1 VKTLEVSLIS
11 LVSPEIEQYAVDHT
25 TPLPDYLEE
34 LTRVTYEEMASPG
47 MLTGPVEGTLLQFLV
62 WATNARRVLE
72 IGTFTGFS
80 AQMMAAALPDDG
92 VLVTCD
98 IDPKA
103 AKMAR
108 QYFAR
113 SPHGRKIE
121 LRLGEALETLKSLNG
136 PFDLVFIDA
145 DKESYVAYYDRA
157 MELLSPNGIIA
168 VDNVLWSGRVLDPK
182 SESDHA
188 IVEFNRHV
196 RQDPRV
202 RHVLLPVRDGVML
215 VRRA

>member
-1 VKTLEVSLIS
+1 MIT
-11 LVSPEIEQYAVDHT
+11 LVSPEIERYAVDHT

-34 LTRVTYEEMASPG
+34 LTRVTYEKMASPG

-62 WATNARRVLE
+62 WTTNARRVLE

-98 IDPKA
+98 IDPKT
-103 AKMAR
+103 AKVAR

-121 LRLGEALETLKSLNG
+121 LRLGKAIEPLESLKG

-145 DKESYVAYYDRA
+145 DKESYIAYYDRA
-157 MELLSPNGIIA
+157 LDLLSPGGIIA

>member
-1 VKTLEVSLIS
+1 MSY
-11 LVSPEIEQYAVDHT
+11 LVSAEIEQYAQEHT
-25 TPLPDYLEE
+25 SPLPPYLEE
-34 LTRVTYEEMASPG
+34 LTRVTHEKMPSPEM
-47 MLTGPVEGTLLQFLV
+47 LVGPVEGMLLQLLV

-80 AQMMAAALPDDG
+80 AQMMAAALPEDG

-103 AKMAR
+103 AKVAR
-108 QYFAR
+108 EYFEK
-113 SPHGRKIE
+113 SPHGHKIE
-121 LRLGEALETLKSLNG
+121 LRMGHALETLRSLDG

-145 DKESYVAYYDRA
+145 DKGNYISYYDRA
-157 MELLSPNGIIA
+157 VEMLSPRGLIA
-168 VDNVLWSGRVLDPK
+168 VDNVLWGGRVLSRSD
-182 SESDHA
+182 EADHA
-188 IVEFNRHV
+188 IPRFNSYV
-196 RQDPRV
+196 RQDKRV